1 MDSKICTH
9 LESSNFNWGY
19 GTAHE
24 QLSSIILLRTI
35 CCIGKCDGEKFM
47 TDPMVSKFPK
57 IRLSNPQ
64 KTINL
69 PLRANGTK
77 RPEMD
82 KNINSD
88 EKWLKKEFVF

>member
-1 MDSKICTH
+1 
-9 LESSNFNWGY
+9 
-19 GTAHE
+19 
-24 QLSSIILLRTI
+24 
-35 CCIGKCDGEKFM
+35 M

-88 EKWLKKEFVF
+88 EK

>member
-1 MDSKICTH
+1 MKNGVAKGVASDSHDTSTH

-64 KTINL
+64 NTINL

-77 RPEMD
+77 RPEIIRM
-82 KNINSD
+82 IN
-88 EKWLKKEFVF
+88 